1 MESCTK
7 GETQI
12 NNCLY
17 FTISRLFRV
26 VNKFDE
32 ESFSKMDICTT
43 HAFLMVLLQEEENGL
58 SVNRISE
65 ALTIAPSTVTRFVD
79 KLVLKGYVERVKSGK
94 QSFTKITEE
103 GLKVMPEVYKA
114 WESIFFKIEKIVDN
128 KEYRAET
135 SKNIKEFTD
144 LIEENQK
151 YI

>member
-26 VNKFDE
+26 VNKFAE
-32 ESFSKMDICTT
+32 ESFSKMDICPT

-114 WESIFFKIEKIVDN
+114 WENIFFKIEKIVDN
-128 KEYRAET
+128 KEYIAET
-135 SKNIKEFTD
+135 LKNIKEFTD

>member
-26 VNKFDE
+26 VNKFAE
-32 ESFSKMDICTT
+32 ESFSKMDICPT

-114 WESIFFKIEKIVDN
+114 WESIFDRGKSEVHLNYKFSFSKS
-128 KEYRAET
+128 YMT
-135 SKNIKEFTD
+135 SVSKKS
-144 LIEENQK
+144 K
-151 YI
+151 YV